1 MAILLVYPAVDP
13 VTRICD
19 VGGLGSARVSRV
31 ASGVPPEAC
40 VWRDAKHGTR
50 DACACMFGPM
60 NWDSRERE
68 VRAVAEN
75 GPNCSSEATALTT
88 VELVAAVMLSCGGRQ
103 EARTADGRF
112 GPEPGQAECAGGS
125 DLVGEPRP
133 LGSTW
138 AISNS

>member
-1 MAILLVYPAVDP
+1 
-13 VTRICD
+13 
-19 VGGLGSARVSRV
+19 
-31 ASGVPPEAC
+31 
-40 VWRDAKHGTR
+40 
-50 DACACMFGPM
+50 M
-60 NWDSRERE
+60 NRDSRERV

-88 VELVAAVMLSCGGRQ
+88 VELVAAVMLSCDGRQ

-112 GPEPGQAECAGGS
+112 GPEPGQAEGAGGI

-133 LGSTW
+133 PGSSW